1 MFVQLLYI
9 VSQFV
14 LSQSKRLSRVLYVQ
28 LQYFWVVFL
37 ETTNQLTNNQSQLS
51 PNFQSF
57 NLSQFNVHQ
66 PISLRDFIYID
77 SSYELTMY
85 LIHIKEIA
93 LVLFLFLL
101 HFVHSFILY
110 EQHVFN
116 PLQLAFKYVSI
127 QSICDFVTSFLLI
140 SNFKL
145 RHNYGN

>member
-9 VSQFV
+9 VYKFV
-14 LSQSKRLSRVLYVQ
+14 LSQSTRLSRVLCYGVSQ
-28 LQYFWVVFL
+28 IWVVFL
-37 ETTNQLTNNQSQLS
+37 EQTNHSNNNQSQLN
-51 PNFQSF
+51 PNLQSF

-77 SSYELTMY
+77 SSYELLCINTY
-85 LIHIKEIA
+85 KEIA

-127 QSICDFVTSFLLI
+127 QSVCDFVTSFLLI